1 MSHSPWMGLL
11 GDIIRRWRVARRGG
25 VRAGNVGGEHGGKAE
40 KQRWLWRG
48 PQINARSPT
57 KPGPPGLRRLDHG
70 ALHAAVPT
78 PTSVAEG
85 ARRSEISPPVKRIC
99 PLRRTSG
106 ERFITKGVNTE
117 RWDSRSGAPG
127 GAGGGARSLSR
138 RREYTAAPRGACSDP
153 FRARLRVLRGPPR
166 KRSGLAETPR
176 PSPVAALNT
185 AKRKRLLNSGVATSG
200 EQNTSP
206 ELPVPARFSRA
217 GALSPT

>member
-1 MSHSPWMGLL
+1 MGTVSHSPWMGLL
-11 GDIIRRWRVARRGG
+11 GDIIRRRRVARRGG

-57 KPGPPGLRRLDHG
+57 EPRPPGLRRLDHG

-99 PLRRTSG
+99 PLRRASG

-153 FRARLRVLRGPPR
+153 FHAQLRVLRGPPR
-166 KRSGLAETPR
+166 KRNGLAETPR
-176 PSPVAALNT
+176 PSPVAAPNP
-185 AKRKRLLNSGVATSG
+185 AKG
-200 EQNTSP
+200 
-206 ELPVPARFSRA
+206 F
-217 GALSPT
+217 